1 MSSPVLIIVS
11 ILFYILQTVASN
23 SSAFEVY
30 INDELVFSKLKEGRF
45 LYESV
50 VLMRDG
56 CYM

>member
-11 ILFYILQTVASN
+11 ILFYILQTIASN
-23 SSAFEVY
+23 NSAFEMY

-50 VLMRDG
+50 VLIRHA
-56 CYM
+56 CYL